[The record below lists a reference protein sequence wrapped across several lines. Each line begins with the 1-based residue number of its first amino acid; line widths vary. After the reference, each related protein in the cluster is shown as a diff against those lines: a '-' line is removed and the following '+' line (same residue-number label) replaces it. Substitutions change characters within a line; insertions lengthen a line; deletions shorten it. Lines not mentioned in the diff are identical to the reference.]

1 MFRNTWNTIFT
12 STFNTVEEEKSSN
25 PKLDKKIILVFF
37 TVAFSLIFIQ
47 YFGDFKYKIIMNSKI
62 EYSEVINIF
71 IPILILTTVYI
82 LQYIYLMDPCEMCIN
97 ERYPYFILIFIGFF
111 TFLFKKYKNIKFT
124 LVILSTFTIL
134 AGAVYTLR
142 HIGIERGF
150 IKSTS
155 TFLLTVSG
163 NKSNSSSTK

>member
-1 MFRNTWNTIFT
+1 
-12 STFNTVEEEKSSN
+12 
-25 PKLDKKIILVFF
+25 
-37 TVAFSLIFIQ
+37 
-47 YFGDFKYKIIMNSKI
+47 MNSKI

-71 IPILILTTVYI
+71 IPILILITVYI
-82 LQYIYLMDPCEMCIN
+82 LQYIYLMHPCEMCIN

-155 TFLLTVSG
+155 TCANTLDANSTDELLTIIENTPLIRCDEPTLLFNFASLAEL
-163 NKSNSSSTK
+163 NLITMCILLILNLFLIKKLKNNDS

>member
-1 MFRNTWNTIFT
+1 M
-12 STFNTVEEEKSSN
+12 K
-25 PKLDKKIILVFF
+25 
-37 TVAFSLIFIQ
+37 
-47 YFGDFKYKIIMNSKI
+47 SKI

-82 LQYIYLMDPCEMCIN
+82 LQYIYLMHPCEMCIN

-134 AGAVYTLR
+134 VGIVYTLR
-142 HIGIERGF
+142 HVGIERGL

-155 TFLLTVSG
+155 ICTNTLDANSTSELLTIIENTPLIRCDQPALLFNFVSLAELNLIAMFTLLILNLFLLKEFRKNDS
-163 NKSNSSSTK
+163 